1 MKDKSIGLE
10 IKKIDSLIVRKIM
23 ACNKDSL
30 CQLTPVQIVVIK
42 YLIKN
47 KNSIV
52 YQKDIEKKLGL
63 RKSTVSGILGTMIKN
78 GIIIRTDSS
87 NDLRSKEIRLT
98 ETGYWFVQFGSRSKM
113 HKGVGFGRSAG
124 VVCPRRSTSYSRS
137 DILVYR
143 NIDAFGGT

>member
-1 MKDKSIGLE
+1 MKDNSISLE

-23 ACNKDSL
+23 AYNKDAIYH
-30 CQLTPVQIVVIK
+30 LTPVQIVVIK

-47 KNSIV
+47 KDSVV

-78 GIIIRTDSS
+78 GIITRTDST

-98 ETGYWFVQFGSRSKM
+98 ETGYKLDKAMRKKAFEFEKLLQSNISKEDLEVFY
-113 HKGVGFGRSAG
+113 KVTKQIQENLEGEKI
-124 VVCPRRSTSYSRS
+124 C
-137 DILVYR
+137 
-143 NIDAFGGT
+143 

>member
-1 MKDKSIGLE
+1 MKDKSISLE

-98 ETGYWFVQFGSRSKM
+98 ETGYKLDKAMKKRAIEFEKILQNNISKEELEIFY
-113 HKGVGFGRSAG
+113 KVTKQIQKNLEGDKI
-124 VVCPRRSTSYSRS
+124 C
-137 DILVYR
+137 
-143 NIDAFGGT
+143 

>member
-1 MKDKSIGLE
+1 MKDKSISLE

-23 ACNKDSL
+23 AYNKDAIYH
-30 CQLTPVQIVVIK
+30 LTPVQIVVIK

-47 KNSIV
+47 KDSVV

-78 GIIIRTDSS
+78 GIITRTDST

-98 ETGYWFVQFGSRSKM
+98 ETGYKLDKAMRKKAFEFEKLLQSNISKEDLEVFY
-113 HKGVGFGRSAG
+113 KVTKQIQENLEGEKI
-124 VVCPRRSTSYSRS
+124 C
-137 DILVYR
+137 
-143 NIDAFGGT
+143 

>member
-1 MKDKSIGLE
+1 MKDKSISLE

-30 CQLTPVQIVVIK
+30 CQLTPIQIVVIK

-98 ETGYWFVQFGSRSKM
+98 ETGYKLDKAMKKRAIEFEKILQNNISKEELEIFY
-113 HKGVGFGRSAG
+113 KVTKQIQKNLEGDKI
-124 VVCPRRSTSYSRS
+124 C
-137 DILVYR
+137 
-143 NIDAFGGT
+143 

>member
-1 MKDKSIGLE
+1 MKDKSISLE

-23 ACNKDSL
+23 AYNKDAIYH
-30 CQLTPVQIVVIK
+30 LTPVQIVVIK

-47 KNSIV
+47 KDSVV

-78 GIIIRTDSS
+78 GIITRTDST

-98 ETGYWFVQFGSRSKM
+98 ETGYKLDKVMRKKAFEFEKLLQS
-113 HKGVGFGRSAG
+113 
-124 VVCPRRSTSYSRS
+124 
-137 DILVYR
+137 
-143 NIDAFGGT
+143 NINKEDLEVFYKVTKQIQENLEGERTC

>member
-10 IKKIDSLIVRKIM
+10 IKKIDSLIVRKII

-52 YQKDIEKKLGL
+52 YQKDIEKKVGL

-78 GIIIRTDSS
+78 GFYAELYNS
-87 NDLRSKEIRLT
+87 
-98 ETGYWFVQFGSRSKM
+98 QFQ
-113 HKGVGFGRSAG
+113 
-124 VVCPRRSTSYSRS
+124 
-137 DILVYR
+137 
-143 NIDAFGGT
+143 N

>member
-1 MKDKSIGLE
+1 MKDKSISLE

-42 YLIKN
+42 YLINN

-98 ETGYWFVQFGSRSKM
+98 ETGYKLDKAMKKRAIEFEKILQNNISKEELEIFY
-113 HKGVGFGRSAG
+113 KVTKQIQKNLEGDKI
-124 VVCPRRSTSYSRS
+124 C
-137 DILVYR
+137 
-143 NIDAFGGT
+143 

>member
-1 MKDKSIGLE
+1 MKDKSISLE

-98 ETGYWFVQFGSRSKM
+98 ETGYKLDKAMKKRAIEFEK
-113 HKGVGFGRSAG
+113 
-124 VVCPRRSTSYSRS
+124 
-137 DILVYR
+137 ILQN
-143 NIDAFGGT
+143 NISNEELEIFYKVTKQIQKNLEGEKIC

>member
-1 MKDKSIGLE
+1 MKDKSISLE

-23 ACNKDSL
+23 AYNKDAIYH
-30 CQLTPVQIVVIK
+30 LTPVQIVVIK

-47 KNSIV
+47 KDSIV

-78 GIIIRTDSS
+78 GIITRTDST

-98 ETGYWFVQFGSRSKM
+98 ETGYKLDKAMRKKAFEFEKLLQSNISKEDLEVFY
-113 HKGVGFGRSAG
+113 KVTKQIQENLEGEKI
-124 VVCPRRSTSYSRS
+124 C
-137 DILVYR
+137 
-143 NIDAFGGT
+143 

>member
-1 MKDKSIGLE
+1 MKDKSISLE

-23 ACNKDSL
+23 AYNKDAIYH
-30 CQLTPVQIVVIK
+30 LTPVQIVVIK

-47 KNSIV
+47 KDSVV

-78 GIIIRTDSS
+78 GIITRTDST

-98 ETGYWFVQFGSRSKM
+98 ETGYKLDKAMRKKAFEFEKLLQSNISKEDLEVFY
-113 HKGVGFGRSAG
+113 KVTKQIQENLEGERT
-124 VVCPRRSTSYSRS
+124 C
-137 DILVYR
+137 
-143 NIDAFGGT
+143 

>member
-1 MKDKSIGLE
+1 MKDKSISLE

-23 ACNKDSL
+23 AYNKDAIYH
-30 CQLTPVQIVVIK
+30 LTPVQIVVIK

-47 KNSIV
+47 KDSVV

-78 GIIIRTDSS
+78 GIITRTDST

-98 ETGYWFVQFGSRSKM
+98 ETGYKLVKAMKKKAIEFEKLLQSNISKEDLEVFY
-113 HKGVGFGRSAG
+113 KVTKQIQENLEGERT
-124 VVCPRRSTSYSRS
+124 C
-137 DILVYR
+137 
-143 NIDAFGGT
+143 

>member
-98 ETGYWFVQFGSRSKM
+98 ETGYKLDKTMKKRAIEFEK
-113 HKGVGFGRSAG
+113 
-124 VVCPRRSTSYSRS
+124 
-137 DILVYR
+137 ILQN
-143 NIDAFGGT
+143 NISNEELEIFYKVTKQIQKNLEGEKIC

>member
-87 NDLRSKEIRLT
+87 NDLRRKEISLT
-98 ETGYWFVQFGSRSKM
+98 DTGYKLDKTMKM
-113 HKGVGFGRSAG
+113 RAIEFEK
-124 VVCPRRSTSYSRS
+124 
-137 DILVYR
+137 ILQN
-143 NIDAFGGT
+143 NISNEELEIFYKVTKQIQKNLEGEKIC

>member
-98 ETGYWFVQFGSRSKM
+98 ETGYKLDKAMKKRAIEFEKILQNNISKEELEIFY
-113 HKGVGFGRSAG
+113 KVTKQIQKNLEGDKI
-124 VVCPRRSTSYSRS
+124 C
-137 DILVYR
+137 
-143 NIDAFGGT
+143 

>member
-1 MKDKSIGLE
+1 MKDKSISLE

-23 ACNKDSL
+23 AYNKDAIYH
-30 CQLTPVQIVVIK
+30 LTPVQIVVIK

-47 KNSIV
+47 KDSVV

-78 GIIIRTDSS
+78 DIITRTDST

-98 ETGYWFVQFGSRSKM
+98 ETGYKLDKAMRKKAFEFEKLLQSNISKEDLEVFY
-113 HKGVGFGRSAG
+113 KVTKQIQENLEGEKI
-124 VVCPRRSTSYSRS
+124 C
-137 DILVYR
+137 
-143 NIDAFGGT
+143 

>member
-98 ETGYWFVQFGSRSKM
+98 ETGYKLDKAMKKRAIEFEKILQNNISKEELEIFY
-113 HKGVGFGRSAG
+113 KVTKQIQKNLEGEKI
-124 VVCPRRSTSYSRS
+124 C
-137 DILVYR
+137 
-143 NIDAFGGT
+143 